1 MTGVQTCALPIS
13 KLLTITSICGIILGK
28 SVNKV
33 FTLLSNSI
41 VSLIVTVISFINFN
55 NERLIYVATRL
66 RNITSVK
73 FNSVISSTEKLRQA
87 TLVKFRTIFA
97 NKDTLE

>member
-1 MTGVQTCALPIS
+1 MDNINLLKLPL
-13 KLLTITSICGIILGK
+13 KLLTISINCGIILGK
-28 SVNKV
+28 SISKS
-33 FTLLSNSI
+33 FTILSSLVI
-41 VSLIVTVISFINFN
+41 SLIVTVISFINFN

-73 FNSVISSTEKLRQA
+73 FSSVISSTEKLRQA

>member
-1 MTGVQTCALPIS
+1 MCIRDSLNT
-13 KLLTITSICGIILGK
+13 
-28 SVNKV
+28 
-33 FTLLSNSI
+33 LSN
-41 VSLIVTVISFINFN
+41 VVLSLITNVVSFITFN

-97 NKDTLE
+97 NKDTLK

>member
-1 MTGVQTCALPIS
+1 M
-13 KLLTITSICGIILGK
+13 TITSICGIILGK

-33 FTLLSNSI
+33 LTVLSNTVS
-41 VSLIVTVISFINFN
+41 SLIVTFISFINFN

-66 RNITSVK
+66 RNATSVK